1 MARTGWHT
9 ETALTTGET
18 CVSPPG
24 PPKLEA
30 QTKDKMAA
38 TKKHCSHLGKR
49 GLQDANPGRTFDVQR
64 GEYRGVSLDEDE
76 AVGDRPGSPHSF
88 MF

>member
-38 TKKHCSHLGKR
+38 MKKHCGHLSKR

-64 GEYRGVSLDEDE
+64 GEYRGGDVGAGRDFDNKP
-76 AVGDRPGSPHSF
+76 AVFGDVDH
-88 MF
+88 